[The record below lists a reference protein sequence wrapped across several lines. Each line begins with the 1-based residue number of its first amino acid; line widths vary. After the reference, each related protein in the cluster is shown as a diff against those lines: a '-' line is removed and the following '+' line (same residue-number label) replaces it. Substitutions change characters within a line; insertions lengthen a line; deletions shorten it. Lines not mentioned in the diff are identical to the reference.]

1 MLEKFKPLHV
11 ANTHSPTRRCHVRL
25 RERNTNPKRRG
36 LAARR
41 GVRPGPRARCERVTR
56 LGAQRVGSA
65 PPPATRPALR
75 CFLARRRGPA
85 LPRGAPRLLGA
96 ALLHRPPPSRVPL
109 PTACAVRSRL
119 GTHLWLRP
127 AQQQS
132 YLSVTSSRENRRS
145 PHVLPRQESVKNFA
159 QRGPRLQATSS
170 SAILSARIAR
180 VPFVTLRFPPHVRP
194 Q

>member
-25 RERNTNPKRRG
+25 RERNTNPERRG

-56 LGAQRVGSA
+56 LGAQRDGSA
-65 PPPATRPALR
+65 PPPAMRPALR

-96 ALLHRPPPSRVPL
+96 ALLHPPL

>member
-65 PPPATRPALR
+65 APPATRPALR

-96 ALLHRPPPSRVPL
+96 ALLHPPLRRACPSRPR
-109 PTACAVRSRL
+109 A
-119 GTHLWLRP
+119 
-127 AQQQS
+127 
-132 YLSVTSSRENRRS
+132 LSGAGSARTSGSGRRS
-145 PHVLPRQESVKNFA
+145 SKAIYQSLPH
-159 QRGPRLQATSS
+159 
-170 SAILSARIAR
+170 ARTGAHL
-180 VPFVTLRFPPHVRP
+180 TCCHVRNLSKILP
-194 Q
+194 NAVPDCKRLPPRRFLAPVSLACLLSLFAFHRT

>member
-96 ALLHRPPPSRVPL
+96 ALLHPPPVARAPPDRVRCPEPARHAPLAQAGAAAKLFISHFLTREPALTSRVATSGICQKFCPTRS
-109 PTACAVRSRL
+109 PTASDFLL
-119 GTHLWLRP
+119 GD
-127 AQQQS
+127 S
-132 YLSVTSSRENRRS
+132 
-145 PHVLPRQESVKNFA
+145 
-159 QRGPRLQATSS
+159 
-170 SAILSARIAR
+170 
-180 VPFVTLRFPPHVRP
+180 
-194 Q
+194 

>member
-1 MLEKFKPLHV
+1 M
-11 ANTHSPTRRCHVRL
+11 
-25 RERNTNPKRRG
+25 
-36 LAARR
+36 
-41 GVRPGPRARCERVTR
+41 TR

-96 ALLHRPPPSRVPL
+96 ALLHRPAPSRVPL

-145 PHVLPRQESVKNFA
+145 PHVLLRQESVKNFA